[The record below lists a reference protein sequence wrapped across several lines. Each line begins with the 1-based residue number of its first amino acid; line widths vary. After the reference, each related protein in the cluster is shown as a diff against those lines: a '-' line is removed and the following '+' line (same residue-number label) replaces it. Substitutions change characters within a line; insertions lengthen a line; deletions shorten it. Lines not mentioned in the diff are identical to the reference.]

1 MTPAQRSRFVFAM
14 VTLLALAALAA
25 AAHWRYPVDRA
36 ALPERSTGY
45 RINVNSAEQDELC
58 LLPRVGPSLANYI
71 IERRQTVGPFTAVDQ
86 LDQVRFIGG
95 KTLARMR
102 DFVTVGNRG
111 AKFGQGNRMSFPAP
125 SPSRERVN
133 RGD

>member
-86 LDQVRFIGG
+86 LDQVRDQPLDPGA
-95 KTLARMR
+95 ARAAAAR
-102 DFVTVGNRG
+102 H
-111 AKFGQGNRMSFPAP
+111 A
-125 SPSRERVN
+125 RVQL
-133 RGD
+133 RQAAEDLGLG